1 MADLKSRNWR
11 ELIKPKRIEIDQ
23 DTNTNTYGKFVCEP
37 LERGFGIT
45 IGNSLRRILLSSLQ
59 GAAIVSVQFDGVVH
73 EFSSIPGVLEDVT
86 DIILNLKELKLKALD
101 VEEAVV
107 RIKREG
113 EGIVSAGDIE
123 TDGFLEILEPDQHIA
138 TLNKEGKLDM
148 EMVVRMGKGY
158 VPAERLKD
166 ENTPIGVITI
176 DAAFS
181 CVKKVNYVVTN
192 SRVGQVTD
200 YDKLTLELW
209 TDGSVFPED
218 AVAFAAKILKE
229 QMNPFINFEEEIE
242 PVEEETL
249 SPEEDVNENL
259 YRPVSDLEL
268 SVRSANCLQNA
279 KINLIG
285 ELVQKTDGEM
295 LKTKNFGRKSLNE
308 IKAILSDMGLSLGMK
323 LDFFPP
329 TDSSDIEAEETDSP
343 EEEPAPVMEESAE
356 PAVEAESA
364 EPAVE
369 AESAEPAVEA
379 ESVNSAEQ
387 ESDVIEEET
396 GDKQGQE

>member
-1 MADLKSRNWR
+1 LADLKSRNWR
-11 ELIKPKRIEIDQ
+11 ELIKPKRVEIDQ
-23 DTNTNTYGKFVCEP
+23 ETNTNTYGKFVCEP

-45 IGNSLRRILLSSLQ
+45 IGNALRRILLSSLQ
-59 GAAIVSVQFDGVVH
+59 GAAIVSVKFDNVVH
-73 EFSSIPGVLEDVT
+73 EFSSMPGVSEDVT
-86 DIILNLKELKLKALD
+86 DIILNLKEIKLKALD

-107 RIKREG
+107 RITREG
-113 EGIVSAGDIE
+113 EGVVTAGDIE
-123 TDGFLEILEPDQHIA
+123 TSGFVEALEPDQHIA
-138 TLNKEGKLDM
+138 SLNKEGKLDM

-166 ENTPIGVITI
+166 ENTPIGVIAI

-200 YDKLTLELW
+200 YDKLTLEIW

-242 PVEEETL
+242 PVEEEEV
-249 SPEEDVNENL
+249 SQEEDVNENL
-259 YRPVSDLEL
+259 FRPVSDLEL

-285 ELVQKTDGEM
+285 ELVQKTDAEM

-308 IKAILSDMGLSLGMK
+308 IKAILSDMGLNLGMK
-323 LDFFPP
+323 LDFFTP
-329 TDSSDIEAEETDSP
+329 TQESDEEAEQTDSP
-343 EEEPAPVMEESAE
+343 EEEKPSTEAEETTA
-356 PAVEAESA
+356 PAVE
-364 EPAVE
+364 
-369 AESAEPAVEA
+369 
-379 ESVNSAEQ
+379 
-387 ESDVIEEET
+387 IEEENST
-396 GDKQGQE
+396 EPEGGVTEEEKGDKKE

>member
-11 ELIKPKRIEIDQ
+11 ELIKPKRVEIDQ

-59 GAAIVSVQFDGVVH
+59 GAAIISVQFDGVVH
-73 EFSSIPGVLEDVT
+73 EFSSMPGVLEDVT
-86 DIILNLKELKLKALD
+86 DIILNLKEIKLKALD

-107 RIKREG
+107 RINREG
-113 EGIVSAGDIE
+113 EGIVTAGDIE
-123 TDGFLEILEPDQHIA
+123 SDGFVELLEPDQHIA

-158 VPAERLKD
+158 VPAERIKD

-200 YDKLTLELW
+200 YDKLTLEVW

-229 QMNPFINFEEEIE
+229 QMNPFINFEEEVE
-242 PVEEETL
+242 PVEEEEI
-249 SPEEDVNENL
+249 SQDEDVNENL

-285 ELVQKTDGEM
+285 ELVQKTDAEM

-323 LDFFPP
+323 LSFFPP
-329 TDSSDIEAEETDSP
+329 TGEIDDEGEETDSP
-343 EEEPAPVMEESAE
+343 DEKEIAPAMEGISE
-356 PAVEAESA
+356 PAVVTED
-364 EPAVE
+364 
-369 AESAEPAVEA
+369 
-379 ESVNSAEQ
+379 VNSSEQ
-387 ESDVIEEET
+387 EDDVTEEEK
-396 GDKQGQE
+396 GDIKDQE